1 MIPPRLTRFLS
12 AALLGVG
19 AAVLVSCGGSG
30 KGLIPAQDAGPLQ
43 SDFEAVAQAAQAGD
57 GNCAAT
63 ATAIRKT
70 EQDFRVL
77 PATVDPG
84 LHSRLSDGIDNL
96 RARALALCAQPLP
109 AATVTSGTPTS
120 TTDTTQTDT
129 TDTSTQTVPTD
140 TTTVPTSSTPTTT
153 VPATPGGGTPAPGES
168 PNTGT
173 ATTPTPPSGAGD
185 GGGGA
190 DGGAGAGAGAG
201 NGGAGAQ

>member
-1 MIPPRLTRFLS
+1 MSCSRVIRFLS

-30 KGLIPAQDAGPLQ
+30 KGLIPAQNAGPLQ
-43 SDFEAVAQAAQAGD
+43 SDFDAVAQAAQAGD

-70 EQDFRVL
+70 EQDFRAL

-96 RARALALCAQPLP
+96 RARALALCAQALP
-109 AATVTSGTPTS
+109 SATVTNGATTP

-129 TDTSTQTVPTD
+129 TGTSTQTVPTD
-140 TTTVPTSSTPTTT
+140 TTTVPTISTPTTT
-153 VPATPGGGTPAPGES
+153 VPATPGGGTPAPGGT
-168 PNTGT
+168 PGADT
-173 ATTPTPPSGAGD
+173 ATTPATPGGGGAGGGD
-185 GGGGA
+185 GGGG
-190 DGGAGAGAGAG
+190 GGAGAGAG
-201 NGGAGAQ
+201 NGGAGGQ